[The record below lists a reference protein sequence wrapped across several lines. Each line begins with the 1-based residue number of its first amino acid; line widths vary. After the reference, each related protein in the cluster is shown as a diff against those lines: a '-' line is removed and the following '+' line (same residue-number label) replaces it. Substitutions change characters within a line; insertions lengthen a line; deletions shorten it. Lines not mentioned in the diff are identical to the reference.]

1 MPIWQE
7 RAVFNEM
14 RAGVA
19 TAIFGVI
26 GITIVNSVVAG
37 VDTSSWSTAE
47 IALVALFGLMIAAGV
62 IMALVSYVK

>member
-1 MPIWQE
+1 
-7 RAVFNEM
+7 M

-26 GITIVNSVVAG
+26 GITIVNAVVAG
-37 VDTSSWSTAE
+37 VDTSGWSTAE